1 MGPLKVNDWF
11 KGVGYCSLFSPY
23 RTSLWGEMD
32 SLLFFLNV
40 PCLVAGVERV
50 DIGLPYHRPNR
61 TSEVKQRKQVMKA
74 NKKNVELERALRL
87 RTCKASHT
95 RRKKKMETHCKVIH
109 FSISSLSPS
118 VKIPLGRV
126 QDAWAKSG
134 GPVQIQRL
142 ADHYG
147 VFRDLFPMAYFLP
160 QVPLHVCYSQ
170 ENAAHVYHGNRL
182 TPTEVR
188 LRNRSLLCFHYYL
201 AIILVLHS
209 LYFFY
214 LGSGCPPGQLRCRGG
229 VPVDPATHLSR
240 SAPSHH

>member
-1 MGPLKVNDWF
+1 M
-11 KGVGYCSLFSPY
+11 
-23 RTSLWGEMD
+23 
-32 SLLFFLNV
+32 
-40 PCLVAGVERV
+40 
-50 DIGLPYHRPNR
+50 DIGLPYYRPNR
-61 TSEVKQRKQVMKA
+61 TSEVRQRRQVIKA

-95 RRKKKMETHCKVIH
+95 RHKKNLKKYLSSQVVH

-118 VKIPLGRV
+118 VKIPLDRV

-134 GPVQIQRL
+134 GQVQIQRL

-188 LRNRSLLCFHYYL
+188 LRSRSLLCFHCYL
-201 AIILVLHS
+201 AIILVLHP
-209 LYFFY
+209 LFFFY
-214 LGSGCPPGQLRCRGG
+214 LGSRRPPGHLQCRGG
-229 VPVDPATHLSR
+229 FPVDPAPHLSR